1 MNGSVYRRNDTGL
14 WAYRFDV
21 GADSLTGK
29 RRRFARSGFA
39 TKREAAGAL
48 RKAIQA
54 HERGRSVR
62 SSRRSVADFMDEW
75 HRAVRPSIRPSTW
88 VNYRNY
94 LDAYVTPIIG
104 DSAIQ
109 DLTPV
114 RLNLLYGHLL
124 AEGRVRGPGGL
135 APKTVQNVHRMLH
148 RALRDAVKWD
158 VVPRNAAEDAS
169 PPRSRRPRPQIW
181 TPEQLGLFV
190 EHVQRDRF
198 YSLWLL
204 VATTGLRR
212 GELAGLRC
220 TDIDWDHARVN
231 PSTPRVVVD
240 GHAQE
245 SEAKTRSGERW
256 VALDP
261 RTLAA
266 LKEYVTTWSV
276 ERDLLGQDT
285 QLLFVWPGGR
295 PLHPDT
301 ITDLFRKHRVAAGL
315 PRIRLHDVRH
325 SYATAALKAGVSPK
339 IISERLGHSS
349 AAFTLQTY
357 THVIPGMDELAASTV
372 ADLIL
377 RPVLDLDGHGLGHGV
392 ADEGSAEN
400 EKPADP
406 VRFRRSAGFSF
417 RSGGRI

>member
-1 MNGSVYRRNDTGL
+1 
-14 WAYRFDV
+14 
-21 GADSLTGK
+21 
-29 RRRFARSGFA
+29 
-39 TKREAAGAL
+39 
-48 RKAIQA
+48 
-54 HERGRSVR
+54 
-62 SSRRSVADFMDEW
+62 
-75 HRAVRPSIRPSTW
+75 

-104 DSAIQ
+104 ESAIQ
-109 DLTPV
+109 DLAPV
-114 RLNLLYGHLL
+114 RLNLLYGYLL
-124 AEGRVRGPGGL
+124 EEGRVRGPGGL
-135 APKTVQNVHRMLH
+135 APKTVQKVHRMLH

-169 PPRSRRPRPQIW
+169 PPRSTRPRPQIW

-190 EHVQRDRF
+190 GHVQRDRF

-212 GELAGLRC
+212 GELAGLRR

-240 GHAQE
+240 GHAQD

-266 LKEYVTTWSV
+266 LKEYVTTWSR

-295 PLHPDT
+295 TLHPDT
-301 ITDLFRKHRVAAGL
+301 ITDLFRKHCVAAVSVHPTSRCPTLLRHGCAEGWRLTQDHQRAPRSLVRGLHSSDIHAGHPRHGRAGGLDRRRPHPSPGSTSTATKTATKMRRRL
-315 PRIRLHDVRH
+315 PRKTKNPL
-325 SYATAALKAGVSPK
+325 T
-339 IISERLGHSS
+339 
-349 AAFTLQTY
+349 
-357 THVIPGMDELAASTV
+357 
-372 ADLIL
+372 
-377 RPVLDLDGHGLGHGV
+377 
-392 ADEGSAEN
+392 
-400 EKPADP
+400 
-406 VRFRRSAGFSF
+406 RRISAGQRVLHLVAGAEFEPAT
-417 RSGGRI
+417 SGL